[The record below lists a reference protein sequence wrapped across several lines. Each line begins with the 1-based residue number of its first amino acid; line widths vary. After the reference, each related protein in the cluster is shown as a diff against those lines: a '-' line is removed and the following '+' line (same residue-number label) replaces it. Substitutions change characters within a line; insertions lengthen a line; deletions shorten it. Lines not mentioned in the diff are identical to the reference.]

1 MLQWSLMGVKGFE
14 TMPKEMADKGKLLF
28 SCIYFHLDSNLVEFD
43 YFIDPEPRR
52 RLGWPWLKTKLS
64 HTQSN
69 K

>member
-1 MLQWSLMGVKGFE
+1 
-14 TMPKEMADKGKLLF
+14 MPKEMADKGKLLF
-28 SCIYFHLDSNLVEFD
+28 SCFYFHLDSNLVEFD